1 MMRHLTTFTIL
12 SLNGCYKDD
21 QDGIGWHN
29 HDEEDLE
36 LSRENLRK
44 DGSTLLFGRKTYEG
58 FVDFWATDAAFS
70 AFPEI
75 AQRMRD
81 AEKIVFSR
89 TLSTVS
95 WQNTCIAQNSLVD
108 EVRLLKSAEG
118 GGITVLG
125 SGEIVRQLAAHHLID
140 SYRLLVDPVILARGV
155 ALFGCLEQTQQL
167 TLLESRPL
175 KNGAILLHYQA

>member
-1 MMRHLTTFTIL
+1 MRHLTTFTIV
-12 SLNGCYKDD
+12 SLNGFYKDD

-36 LSRENLRK
+36 LSQENLRK
-44 DGSTLLFGRKTYEG
+44 DGATLLFGRKTYEG
-58 FVDFWATDAAFS
+58 FVDFWAADAAFS

-95 WQNTCIAQNSLVD
+95 WQNTRIAQNSLVD
-108 EVRLLKSAEG
+108 EVRQLKSAEG
-118 GGITVLG
+118 GGITLLG
-125 SGEIVRQLAAHHLID
+125 SGEIVSQLAAHHLID
-140 SYRLLVDPVILARGV
+140 SYQLLVDPVLLARGV
-155 ALFGCLEQTQQL
+155 ALFGDLKQTQQL

-175 KNGAILLHYQA
+175 KNGAMLLRYQA

>member
-1 MMRHLTTFTIL
+1 MRHLTTFTIV
-12 SLNGCYKDD
+12 SLNGFYKDD

-44 DGSTLLFGRKTYEG
+44 DGSTLLFGRKTYAG

-70 AFPEI
+70 TFPEI

-95 WQNTCIAQNSLVD
+95 WQNTGIVQNSLVD
-108 EVRLLKSAEG
+108 EVRMLKSAVG

-140 SYRLLVDPVILARGV
+140 SYQLLVDPVILARGV
-155 ALFGCLEQTQQL
+155 ALFGDLEQTQQL
-167 TLLESRPL
+167 TLLASRPL
-175 KNGAILLHYQA
+175 KNGAMLLHYQA